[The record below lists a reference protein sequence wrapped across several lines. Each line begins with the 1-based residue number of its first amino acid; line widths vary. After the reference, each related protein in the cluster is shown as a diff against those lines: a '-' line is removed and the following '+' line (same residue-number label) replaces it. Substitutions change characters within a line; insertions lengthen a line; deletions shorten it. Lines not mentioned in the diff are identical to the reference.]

1 MYQPETEG
9 PWSPG
14 IGSCPDPQLFCL
26 PNYSGSNLDVSIWLL
41 ECVLNVCPQNTCVEQ
56 EERSPASLG
65 LQRMYK
71 HVPNRQDLGEMSEP
85 RFLLIKLDKKVCY

>member
-14 IGSCPDPQLFCL
+14 TGSCPDPQLFCL

-41 ECVLNVCPQNTCVEQ
+41 ECVLNVCPQNTCVVQ
-56 EERSPASLG
+56 EESSPDSLG
-65 LQRMYK
+65 LQRMCE
-71 HVPNRQDLGEMSEP
+71 HVANRQGLEEMSVL
-85 RFLLIKLDKKVCY
+85 RFLLIKLDEKVCS